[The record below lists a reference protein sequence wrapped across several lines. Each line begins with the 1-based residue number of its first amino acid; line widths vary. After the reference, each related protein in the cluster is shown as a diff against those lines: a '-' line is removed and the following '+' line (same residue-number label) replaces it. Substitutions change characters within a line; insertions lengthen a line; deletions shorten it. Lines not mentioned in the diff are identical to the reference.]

1 MNINHDP
8 TSAITRLCSHRRH
21 RHSLSRV
28 SSYSHPPPPQC
39 CVVLAAGM
47 IEGGGVTVAPTTRLV
62 RPATVDL
69 GDSSSLGFNSD
80 KILHKQRT

>member
-28 SSYSHPPPPQC
+28 SSYSPTPPPGF
-39 CVVLAAGM
+39 VLLAAGM
-47 IEGGGVTVAPTTRLV
+47 IEGGGGTVAPTTRLV
-62 RPATVDL
+62 RPATVDV

-80 KILHKQRT
+80 KI